1 MGGVLRG
8 TQDDG
13 QRPEPVGGQGPTRF
27 SVWRI
32 AVLVLTIVSILLTAA
47 IALPHLLT
55 SQSRHHDVSSQHRK
69 PQDSSPSTLEHADGY
84 TPEGEIQL
92 PGMKAGDHV
101 VKTLKTDASERYV
114 YWTTGTERTTALTI
128 AGARHGSDQGNS
140 VTIDITLRR
149 RAAMVNGTP
158 HISEDGVID
167 ATSAGLIGNGT
178 TSNTNNFNTLLQLLP
193 KESTITLSFPEG
205 HFAFTGVLNMVSN
218 LNILGTPGKTY
229 VQMPAGTVG
238 DMVIWYPT
246 GGAKAYDGTHDVSWK
261 NITFQGDYRNL
272 TPTQTIFQSVMH
284 ASDISFD
291 NCTFDMI
298 QRPFGHILD
307 VDGSTGVTVRNST
320 VIGSPNRG
328 QTFKEAFQMD
338 VAALG
343 ASGYYDKE
351 TVFNNLPTTHMTIE
365 NNRFLPLRSE
375 SGRLLLPA
383 AAPFGTHMAYAKTP
397 EDESYIRFGTFTGN
411 YVENAAAFEG
421 AGTENSAVIHF
432 DAADDITISDNTF
445 VWTGETPQPS
455 WAVAFYSRSHRMV
468 KPKAWHGI
476 TITGNTFKNF
486 SPRRGAFV
494 LYQEPDSVTVPG
506 PSVSQVTVAH
516 NSFEG
521 TPRRIG
527 LLWQREYF
535 RRFIVTHDQHI
546 LGHGNTVDG
555 DIHLEDRTDD
565 Q

>member
-1 MGGVLRG
+1 MRRIH
-8 TQDDG
+8 DDG
-13 QRPEPVGGQGPTRF
+13 RHSNAAGEQVPPRF

-32 AVLVLTIVSILLTAA
+32 ATTVLAIVSVLLTAA
-47 IALPHLLT
+47 IALPHLLPSRSHHHDAT
-55 SQSRHHDVSSQHRK
+55 SRHENQ
-69 PQDSSPSTLEHADGY
+69 QNLSPSALQHADGY
-84 TPEGEIQL
+84 APEGEVRV
-92 PGMKAGDHV
+92 PGQRAEDHV
-101 VKTLKTDASERYV
+101 VKTLKAGASERYV
-114 YWTTGTERTTALTI
+114 YWTTGTERATTLTI
-128 AGARHGSDQGNS
+128 PGALRGSDKGKDA
-140 VTIDITLRR
+140 TIDITLRR
-149 RAAMVNGTP
+149 KAAMVNGTP
-158 HISEDGVID
+158 HIGEDGVID
-167 ATSAGLIGNGT
+167 ASSAGLIGDGE
-178 TSNTNNFNTLLQLLP
+178 TSNTKNFNTLLQLLP
-193 KESTITLSFPEG
+193 RESTTTLSFPEG

-246 GGAKAYDGTHDVSWK
+246 GGAKAYDGIHDVSWK
-261 NITFQGDYRNL
+261 HITFRGDYRNL

-284 ASDISFD
+284 ASNISFD

-521 TPRRIG
+521 TPRHIG

-555 DIHLEDRTDD
+555 DIHLEDRTAN

>member
-1 MGGVLRG
+1 MRRIHEGGKRSNAAG
-8 TQDDG
+8 EQ
-13 QRPEPVGGQGPTRF
+13 PSPRF

-32 AVLVLTIVSILLTAA
+32 AATVLAIVSVLLTAA
-47 IALPHLLT
+47 IALPHLLP
-55 SQSRHHDVSSQHRK
+55 SRSHHHDAASRHENQ
-69 PQDSSPSTLEHADGY
+69 QNLSPSALQHADGY
-84 TPEGEIQL
+84 APEGEVRV
-92 PGMKAGDHV
+92 PGQRAEDHV
-101 VKTLKTDASERYV
+101 VKTLKAGASERYV
-114 YWTTGTERTTALTI
+114 YWTTGTERATTLTI
-128 AGARHGSDQGNS
+128 PGALRGSDKGKD

-149 RAAMVNGTP
+149 KAAMVNGTP
-158 HISEDGVID
+158 HIGEDGVID
-167 ATSAGLIGNGT
+167 ASSAGLVGDGE
-178 TSNTNNFNTLLQLLP
+178 TSNTKNFNTLLQLLP
-193 KESTITLSFPEG
+193 RESTTTLSFPEG

-218 LNILGTPGKTY
+218 LNILGTQGKTY

-246 GGAKAYDGTHDVSWK
+246 GGAKAYDGIHDVSWK
-261 NITFQGDYRNL
+261 NITFRGDYRDL

-486 SPRRGAFV
+486 APRRGAFV

>member
-1 MGGVLRG
+1 MRRIDEGGKRSNAAGEQVSPRV
-8 TQDDG
+8 
-13 QRPEPVGGQGPTRF
+13 P
-27 SVWRI
+27 VWRI
-32 AVLVLTIVSILLTAA
+32 AATVLAIVSVLLTAA
-47 IALPHLLT
+47 IALPHLLPSRSHHRDVT
-55 SQSRHHDVSSQHRK
+55 SRHENQ
-69 PQDSSPSTLEHADGY
+69 QNLSPSALQHADGY
-84 TPEGEIQL
+84 APEGEVRV
-92 PGMKAGDHV
+92 PGQRAEDHV
-101 VKTLKTDASERYV
+101 VKTLKTGASERYV
-114 YWTTGTERTTALTI
+114 YWTTGTERATTLTI
-128 AGARHGSDQGNS
+128 PGALRGSDKGKD

-149 RAAMVNGTP
+149 KAAMVNGTP
-158 HISEDGVID
+158 HIGEDGVID
-167 ATSAGLIGNGT
+167 ASSAGLVGDGE
-178 TSNTNNFNTLLQLLP
+178 TSNTKNFNTLLQLLP
-193 KESTITLSFPEG
+193 RESTTTLSFPEG

>member
-1 MGGVLRG
+1 V
-8 TQDDG
+8 
-13 QRPEPVGGQGPTRF
+13 
-27 SVWRI
+27 SV
-32 AVLVLTIVSILLTAA
+32 LLTAA
-47 IALPHLLT
+47 ITLPHLLPT
-55 SQSRHHDVSSQHRK
+55 RSHHHDAASRHENQ
-69 PQDSSPSTLEHADGY
+69 QNLSPSALQHADGY
-84 TPEGEIQL
+84 APEGEVRI
-92 PGMKAGDHV
+92 PGQRTEDHV
-101 VKTLKTDASERYV
+101 VKTLKAGASERYV
-114 YWTTGTERTTALTI
+114 YWTTGTERATTLTI
-128 AGARHGSDQGNS
+128 PGALRGSDKGKD

-149 RAAMVNGTP
+149 KAAMVNGTP
-158 HISEDGVID
+158 HIGEDGVID
-167 ATSAGLIGNGT
+167 ASSAGLIGDGETN
-178 TSNTNNFNTLLQLLP
+178 NTKNFNTLLQLLP
-193 KESTITLSFPEG
+193 RKSTTTLSFPEG

-246 GGAKAYDGTHDVSWK
+246 GGAKAYDGIHDVSWK
-261 NITFQGDYRNL
+261 NITFRGDYRDL

-397 EDESYIRFGTFTGN
+397 EDESYIRFGTFAGN

-486 SPRRGAFV
+486 APRRGAFV

-521 TPRRIG
+521 TPRHIG

-555 DIHLEDRTDD
+555 DIHLEDRTAD

>member
-1 MGGVLRG
+1 MRRIH
-8 TQDDG
+8 D
-13 QRPEPVGGQGPTRF
+13 VGKHSNAAGEQVPPRF

-32 AVLVLTIVSILLTAA
+32 AATVLAIVSVLLTAA
-47 IALPHLLT
+47 IALPHLLP
-55 SQSRHHDVSSQHRK
+55 SRSHHHDAASRHENQ
-69 PQDSSPSTLEHADGY
+69 QNLSPSALQHADGY
-84 TPEGEIQL
+84 APEGEVRV
-92 PGMKAGDHV
+92 PGQRAEDHV
-101 VKTLKTDASERYV
+101 VKTLKAGASERYV
-114 YWTTGTERTTALTI
+114 YWTTGTERATTLTI
-128 AGARHGSDQGNS
+128 PGALRGSDKGKD

-149 RAAMVNGTP
+149 KAAMVNGTP
-158 HISEDGVID
+158 HIGEDGVID
-167 ATSAGLIGNGT
+167 ASSAGLIGDGE
-178 TSNTNNFNTLLQLLP
+178 TSNTKNFNTLLQLLP
-193 KESTITLSFPEG
+193 RESTTTLSFPEG

-246 GGAKAYDGTHDVSWK
+246 GGAKAYDGIHDVSWK
-261 NITFQGDYRNL
+261 NITFRGDYRDL

-284 ASDISFD
+284 ASNISFD

-351 TVFNNLPTTHMTIE
+351 TVFNNLSTTHMTIE

-486 SPRRGAFV
+486 APRRGAFV

-521 TPRRIG
+521 TPRHIG

>member
-1 MGGVLRG
+1 MMRRIHEGGKRSNAAG
-8 TQDDG
+8 EQ
-13 QRPEPVGGQGPTRF
+13 PSPRF

-32 AVLVLTIVSILLTAA
+32 AATVLAIVSVLLTAA
-47 IALPHLLT
+47 IALPHLLP
-55 SQSRHHDVSSQHRK
+55 SRSHHHDAASRHENQ
-69 PQDSSPSTLEHADGY
+69 QNLSPSALQHADGY
-84 TPEGEIQL
+84 APEGEVRV
-92 PGMKAGDHV
+92 PGQRAEDHV
-101 VKTLKTDASERYV
+101 VKTLKAGASERYV
-114 YWTTGTERTTALTI
+114 YWTTGTERATTLTI
-128 AGARHGSDQGNS
+128 PGALRGSDKGKD

-149 RAAMVNGTP
+149 KAAMVNGTP
-158 HISEDGVID
+158 HIGEDGVID
-167 ATSAGLIGNGT
+167 ASSAGLVGDGE
-178 TSNTNNFNTLLQLLP
+178 TSNTKNFNTLLQLLP
-193 KESTITLSFPEG
+193 RESTTTLSFPEG

-218 LNILGTPGKTY
+218 LNILGTQGKTY

-246 GGAKAYDGTHDVSWK
+246 GGAKAYDGIHDVSWK
-261 NITFQGDYRNL
+261 NITFRGDYRDL

-486 SPRRGAFV
+486 APRRGAFV

-521 TPRRIG
+521 TPRHIG

-555 DIHLEDRTDD
+555 DIHLEDRTAD

>member
-1 MGGVLRG
+1 M
-8 TQDDG
+8 
-13 QRPEPVGGQGPTRF
+13 
-27 SVWRI
+27 
-32 AVLVLTIVSILLTAA
+32 
-47 IALPHLLT
+47 
-55 SQSRHHDVSSQHRK
+55 
-69 PQDSSPSTLEHADGY
+69 
-84 TPEGEIQL
+84 
-92 PGMKAGDHV
+92 
-101 VKTLKTDASERYV
+101 VKTLKAGASERYV
-114 YWTTGTERTTALTI
+114 YWTTGTERATTLTI
-128 AGARHGSDQGNS
+128 PGALRGSDKGKD

-149 RAAMVNGTP
+149 KAAMVNGTP
-158 HISEDGVID
+158 HIGEDGVID
-167 ATSAGLIGNGT
+167 ASSAGLIGDGE
-178 TSNTNNFNTLLQLLP
+178 TSNTKNFNTLLQLLP
-193 KESTITLSFPEG
+193 RESTTTLSFPEG

-246 GGAKAYDGTHDVSWK
+246 GGAKAYDGIRDVSWK
-261 NITFQGDYRNL
+261 HITFRGDYRNL

-284 ASDISFD
+284 ASNISFD

-521 TPRRIG
+521 TPRHIG

-555 DIHLEDRTDD
+555 DIHLEDRTAD

>member
-1 MGGVLRG
+1 MMRRIDEGGKRSNAAVEQVSPR
-8 TQDDG
+8 
-13 QRPEPVGGQGPTRF
+13 V

-32 AVLVLTIVSILLTAA
+32 AATVLAIVSVLLTAA
-47 IALPHLLT
+47 IALPHLLPSRSHHRDVT
-55 SQSRHHDVSSQHRK
+55 SRHENQ
-69 PQDSSPSTLEHADGY
+69 QNLSPSALQHADGY
-84 TPEGEIQL
+84 APEGEVRV
-92 PGMKAGDHV
+92 PGQRAEDHV
-101 VKTLKTDASERYV
+101 VKTLKTGASERYV
-114 YWTTGTERTTALTI
+114 YWTTGTERATTLTI
-128 AGARHGSDQGNS
+128 PGALRGSDKGKD

-149 RAAMVNGTP
+149 KAAMVNGTP
-158 HISEDGVID
+158 HIGEDGVID
-167 ATSAGLIGNGT
+167 ASSAGLVGDGE
-178 TSNTNNFNTLLQLLP
+178 TSNTKNFNTLLQLLP
-193 KESTITLSFPEG
+193 RESTTTLSFPEG

-246 GGAKAYDGTHDVSWK
+246 GGAKAYDGIHDVSWK
-261 NITFQGDYRNL
+261 NITFRGDYRDL

-284 ASDISFD
+284 ASNISFD

-521 TPRRIG
+521 TPRHIG